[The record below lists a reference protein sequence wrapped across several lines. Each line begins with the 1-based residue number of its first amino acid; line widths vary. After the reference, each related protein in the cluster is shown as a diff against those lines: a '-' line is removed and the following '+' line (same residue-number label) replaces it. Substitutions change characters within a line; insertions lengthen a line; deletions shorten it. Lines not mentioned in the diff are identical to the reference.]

1 MGMLRGV
8 NLSDQQK
15 TQLKQIMQQFRQ
27 AHPKGS
33 QTDPQARRTAHEQL
47 RQQLMNVL
55 TPQQRAQVQANMQQM
70 RERRQHRGNGGQYPA
85 PQPTSSPIF

>member
-15 TQLKQIMQQFRQ
+15 TQLKQIMQQYRQ

-55 TPQQRAQVQANMQQM
+55 TPQQRTQVEQNMQQM
-70 RERRQHRGNGGQYPA
+70 RERWQNRNGGQRPA
-85 PQPTSSPIF
+85 PQPTGSPIF